1 MSNGMEC
8 WFSPVAS
15 FRIAEKKSHGS
26 HGSIFPFD
34 CDVKIFI
41 WKFSSSLR
49 KSFMQKNEEIDTYEV
64 IMLTFLLSKIA
75 CAPLECWSSL
85 LCRHSC
91 KSQRVKPIYVYMYI
105 YIYIQYTFFTLSKSE
120 KSHGSGPPLMNEAT
134 VCSTR
139 GGRCSSAPLQLLYW
153 RGGLSSQQAD
163 CGFN

>member
-26 HGSIFPFD
+26 HGSIFPLD

-49 KSFMQKNEEIDTYEV
+49 KSVMQKNEEIDAYEV

-91 KSQRVKPIYVYMYI
+91 KLQRVKPIYVYLYI
-105 YIYIQYTFFTLSKSE
+105 HTVYFFYAFKIWKESRLRSSADE
-120 KSHGSGPPLMNEAT
+120 WGDSVFN
-134 VCSTR
+134 TR
-139 GGRCSSAPLQLLYW
+139 GQVLQRTASIALLTRRFEQSASWLRL
-153 RGGLSSQQAD
+153 
-163 CGFN
+163 